1 MTAAGVRTPLEVAR
15 AVFDAV
21 ARREPDGIVEFGEV
35 GYVDDFVAVGEF
47 RGHDAIRDFFR
58 QVFAAFPDFQMTVDR
73 IVADDSSAVVQ
84 WHLAG
89 TFSGG
94 PFQGVQPTGKRVE
107 LRGVDVMEIA
117 TGLIQRN
124 TVYYDGASFA
134 RQIGLL
140 PAEGSRA
147 DRALIT
153 FFNATT
159 KLRRRR

>member
-1 MTAAGVRTPLEVAR
+1 MTATGVRTPREVAH

-21 ARREPDGIVEFGEV
+21 AARDPDGIVEFGEP

-47 RGHDAIRDFFR
+47 RGRDAIRDFFR
-58 QVFAAFPDFQMTVDR
+58 QVFAAFPDFDMTVDR

-94 PFQGVQPTGKRVE
+94 TFQGVRPTGRRVE

-117 TGLIQRN
+117 GGLIQRN
-124 TVYYDGASFA
+124 TIYYDGASFA

-140 PAEGSRA
+140 PADGSRA
-147 DRALIT
+147 DRALIAA
-153 FFNATT
+153 FNTATRI
-159 KLRRRR
+159 RRRR